1 MDNLHHWEP
10 RDEAVYSRDF
20 GELPMYGADCPKII
34 CEWVN
39 AGFTIYEARIAALE
53 AERDELRRKLDA
65 LKPKPP
71 ECAIDEPGGDED
83 DWIAWD
89 EAMAN
94 YRLIVEGQ
102 S

>member
-1 MDNLHHWEP
+1 MGKWTEQYGSSV
-10 RDEAVYSRDF
+10 AVAGTWTRPEVADAHN
-20 GELPMYGADCPKII
+20 ADC
-34 CEWVN
+34 E
-39 AGFTIYEARIAALE
+39 AYEARIAALE

-94 YRLIVEGQ
+94 YRLIVEGRDNG
-102 S
+102 